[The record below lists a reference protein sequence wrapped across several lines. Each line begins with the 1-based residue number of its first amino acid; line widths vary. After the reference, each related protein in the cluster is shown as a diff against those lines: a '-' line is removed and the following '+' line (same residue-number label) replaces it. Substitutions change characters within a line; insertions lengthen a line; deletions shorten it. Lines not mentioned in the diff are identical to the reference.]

1 MTHYKVHYFSFKL
14 LKVISDSIILMMC
27 NGNYMLK
34 IFMIKLD
41 LTHTLS
47 NTNTTI
53 LKYNKSFFQ
62 ENQVHI

>member
-1 MTHYKVHYFSFKL
+1 
-14 LKVISDSIILMMC
+14 MMC